1 MKLET
6 VRLFHCFPKQ
16 EELLLSQ
23 QSYFLEFSLFNSN
36 YWSHPSA
43 TRAECRIRTYKP
55 NKRPRISS
63 PLQYHYGNSA
73 DRSRRFM
80 TAPILS
86 MIFQIHFWDQS
97 SRFSNSFVG
106 FGQIYSVYTGKVFL
120 GTSCLVGMAWYANP
134 NISTLYFLFAASLD
148 FENITPIQTTIWK
161 IIKPYE
167 VIIIKTPSLS
177 ELEFQT
183 AQQDSNLCL
192 RRNPL
197 NVWMILLPPVS

>member
-1 MKLET
+1 MNFTCTERCYSFLNAVHTIRTCKPLQPTVFKTAPSPPGHTAYKVVTIFLKLET

-23 QSYFLEFSLFNSN
+23 QSYFLEFSLLNSN

-73 DRSRRFM
+73 DRIRRFM

-86 MIFQIHFWDQS
+86 MIFQIRFSDQS

-106 FGQIYSVYTGKVFL
+106 FAQIYSVYTGEVFL
-120 GTSCLVGMAWYANP
+120 GTSCLVGIA
-134 NISTLYFLFAASLD
+134 
-148 FENITPIQTTIWK
+148 
-161 IIKPYE
+161 
-167 VIIIKTPSLS
+167 
-177 ELEFQT
+177 
-183 AQQDSNLCL
+183 
-192 RRNPL
+192 
-197 NVWMILLPPVS
+197 